1 MTYREHYDNIEQASR
16 LVINAINDL
25 DLDLETSKLLHS
37 KLSFLIENLN
47 YWVAYGN
54 EFRYHYDLKHFIL
67 WVLETFQ

>member
-47 YWVAYGN
+47 YWVAHGN